1 MEEIDVFL
9 FRKFH
14 LILTQVYN
22 QVQCHQLICELLNT
36 T

>member
-9 FRKFH
+9 KILT